1 MTSNS
6 KILSFEVFPP
16 TTQIGSTNLVKT
28 LDSLRTLSPD
38 FISVTCSNN
47 NYDNIGDTTIK
58 FADYVNNTLDIP
70 AVAHLPAAYLDKAQ
84 VIEILERLKD
94 KHIKKIL
101 FVSKGM
107 KFFAFKYDKEM
118 GDAVA
123 SSIFYIIKVD
133 STVVLPD
140 YVTCILNHSKSI
152 SYFNQ
157 VSAGSS
163 IPSIRK
169 KELLDFEIPIH
180 SMEMQKKIVDMY
192 KIHKKEIEILEQLK
206 EKKQVLFNQII
217 NNFSK

>member
-1 MTSNS
+1 MI
-6 KILSFEVFPP
+6 KITKTKLQNICALSFGQYIKASNKKGIPYL
-16 TTQIGSTNLVKT
+16 QVKNFSDNGMY
-28 LDSLRTLSPD
+28 LNNVDS
-38 FISVTCSNN
+38 
-47 NYDNIGDTTIK
+47 
-58 FADYVNNTLDIP
+58 YVNAD
-70 AVAHLPAAYLDKAQ
+70 
-84 VIEILERLKD
+84 EISENILLRQDE
-94 KHIKKIL
+94 IL

-169 KELLDFEIPIH
+169 KELLDFEIFVP
-180 SMEMQKKIVDMY
+180 SMQMQKKIVDMY

>member
-1 MTSNS
+1 MLILKNS
-6 KILSFEVFPP
+6 TMIKIAKTKLQNICTLNFGQYIKVSSKKGIPYL
-16 TTQIGSTNLVKT
+16 QVKNFSDNGIF
-28 LDSLRTLSPD
+28 LNNVDS
-38 FISVTCSNN
+38 
-47 NYDNIGDTTIK
+47 
-58 FADYVNNTLDIP
+58 YVNAD
-70 AVAHLPAAYLDKAQ
+70 
-84 VIEILERLKD
+84 EISENILLRQDE
-94 KHIKKIL
+94 IL

-118 GDAVA
+118 GNAVA

-169 KELLDFEIPIH
+169 KELLDFEIPIP

-192 KIHKKEIEILEQLK
+192 KIHKKEIGILEQLK
-206 EKKQVLFNQII
+206 EKKQVLFSQLI

>member
-1 MTSNS
+1 MLILKNS
-6 KILSFEVFPP
+6 TMIKITKTKLQNICALSFGQYIKASNKKGIPYL
-16 TTQIGSTNLVKT
+16 QVKNFSDNGMY
-28 LDSLRTLSPD
+28 LNNVDS
-38 FISVTCSNN
+38 
-47 NYDNIGDTTIK
+47 
-58 FADYVNNTLDIP
+58 YVNAD
-70 AVAHLPAAYLDKAQ
+70 
-84 VIEILERLKD
+84 EISENILLRQDE
-94 KHIKKIL
+94 IL